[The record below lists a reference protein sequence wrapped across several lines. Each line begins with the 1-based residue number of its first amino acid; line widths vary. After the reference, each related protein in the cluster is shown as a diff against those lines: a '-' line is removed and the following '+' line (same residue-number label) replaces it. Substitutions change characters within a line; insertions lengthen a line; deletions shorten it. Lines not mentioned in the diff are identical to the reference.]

1 MVLVGVLVAFVL
13 KVIIPFPDNGAS
25 VQIMGFVESIMITF
39 FIWEGNLIIDY
50 FLEKKISWQ
59 KNPGLRIMT
68 QLPVSAI
75 YSGTLMFLTMWVFNE
90 FICEIPFNE
99 QGLFLSISITIGLL
113 VSLILLSVE
122 TGLLFFKKWKESLVQ
137 VEKYKSESA
146 QANLEN
152 LKNQVNPHFL
162 FNNLSV
168 LSSLVYKDQDKA
180 VDFINQLSKVYRY
193 LLDNKN
199 NELITLEEELK
210 FISSYAY
217 LLNIRYS
224 PNLQIELLISD
235 ESKHL
240 LLPPL
245 AIQLLI
251 ENAIKHNE
259 ISSESPLLI
268 ELKSTEKTMV
278 ISNKIN
284 RRISEEPS
292 SKTGLNNIQKRY
304 SYFTDLQISVND
316 SEGIF
321 KVEIPLLK
329 EV

>member
-1 MVLVGVLVAFVL
+1 MVLVGVLVAIVL
-13 KVIIPFPDNGAS
+13 KVIIPFPDNGVR
-25 VQIMGFVESIMITF
+25 VQIMGFVESILITF
-39 FIWEGNLIIDY
+39 FIWEGNLILDY
-50 FLEKKISWQ
+50 LLEKKFPWQ
-59 KNPGLRIMT
+59 KRPGIRILV
-68 QLPVSAI
+68 QLPLNAI
-75 YSGTLMFLTMWVFNE
+75 YSGTLMFITMWVFNE
-90 FICEIPFNE
+90 YVCEIPFNE

-122 TGLLFFKKWKESLVQ
+122 TGVLFFRKWKESLLQ

-193 LLDNKN
+193 LLDNKS

-224 PNLQIELLISD
+224 PNLKIELQISD
-235 ESKHL
+235 ESKGL

-259 ISSESPLLI
+259 ISSESPLVI
-268 ELKSTEKTMV
+268 ELKSNEKSFI
-278 ISNKIN
+278 ISNKVN

-292 SKTGLNNIQKRY
+292 SKTGLKNIQKRY
-304 SYFTDLQISVND
+304 SYFTDLLISVND
-316 SEGIF
+316 SEGMF
-321 KVEIPLLK
+321 SVEIPLLK

>member
-1 MVLVGVLVAFVL
+1 MVLVGVLVAIVL
-13 KVIIPFPDNGAS
+13 KVIIPFPDNGVR
-25 VQIMGFVESIMITF
+25 VQIMGFVESILITF
-39 FIWEGNLIIDY
+39 FIWEGNLILDY
-50 FLEKKISWQ
+50 LLEKKFPWQ
-59 KNPGLRIMT
+59 KRPGIRILV
-68 QLPVSAI
+68 QLPLNAI
-75 YSGTLMFLTMWVFNE
+75 YSGTLMFITMWVFNE
-90 FICEIPFNE
+90 YVCEIPFNE

-122 TGLLFFKKWKESLVQ
+122 TGVLFFRKWKESLLQ

-193 LLDNKN
+193 LLDNKS

-224 PNLQIELLISD
+224 PNLKIELQISD
-235 ESKHL
+235 ESKRL

-259 ISSESPLLI
+259 ISSESPLVM
-268 ELKSTEKTMV
+268 ELKSNEKSLI
-278 ISNKIN
+278 ISNKVN

-292 SKTGLNNIQKRY
+292 SKTGLKNIQKRY
-304 SYFTDLQISVND
+304 SYFTDLLISVND
-316 SEGIF
+316 SEGMF
-321 KVEIPLLK
+321 SVEIPLLK

>member
-1 MVLVGVLVAFVL
+1 M
-13 KVIIPFPDNGAS
+13 
-25 VQIMGFVESIMITF
+25 
-39 FIWEGNLIIDY
+39 
-50 FLEKKISWQ
+50 
-59 KNPGLRIMT
+59 
-68 QLPVSAI
+68 
-75 YSGTLMFLTMWVFNE
+75 
-90 FICEIPFNE
+90 
-99 QGLFLSISITIGLL
+99 
-113 VSLILLSVE
+113 
-122 TGLLFFKKWKESLVQ
+122 
-137 VEKYKSESA
+137 
-146 QANLEN
+146 
-152 LKNQVNPHFL
+152 
-162 FNNLSV
+162 

-193 LLDNKN
+193 LLDNKS

-224 PNLQIELLISD
+224 PNLKIELQIS
-235 ESKHL
+235 EECKRL

-259 ISSESPLLI
+259 ISSESPLVI
-268 ELKSTEKTMV
+268 ELKSNEKSLI

-292 SKTGLNNIQKRY
+292 SKTGLKNIQKRY
-304 SYFTDLQISVND
+304 SYFTDLRISVND
-316 SEGIF
+316 SEGMF
-321 KVEIPLLK
+321 NVEIPLLK